1 MRRWVVALPQA
12 KTASRSQRRSLRRA
26 SGTPRNLAAAIGGGV
41 PVNLIAASGDSL
53 LMLAAY
59 RDHPGTVRMLL
70 EHGPRPPQRSR
81 PDGAQSRGSDAFMDR
96 VGPARKAT
104 GAWMRDPLAVPDG
117 ELVTHSPRAPVLSKR
132 YQTAHR
138 LSLDVR
144 MDRAPPGG
152 ASCGQRGEQRSRNER
167 HATLPWRPL
176 LVPAGGSGSAS
187 ATALVPAESRFRREG
202 AVLSCA
208 SARTARIGDAV
219 YRDVYWTMIV
229 VVTWR

>member
-1 MRRWVVALPQA
+1 
-12 KTASRSQRRSLRRA
+12 
-26 SGTPRNLAAAIGGGV
+26 
-41 PVNLIAASGDSL
+41 
-53 LMLAAY
+53 
-59 RDHPGTVRMLL
+59 
-70 EHGPRPPQRSR
+70 
-81 PDGAQSRGSDAFMDR
+81 
-96 VGPARKAT
+96 
-104 GAWMRDPLAVPDG
+104 MRDPLAVPDG

-219 YRDVYWTMIV
+219 YPGCLLDDDRGRNLEVMVPSTWISIV
-229 VVTWR
+229 CVPGGQGVDQYDPAISDRYPVPICA